1 MNLERIAGRRY
12 AAETI
17 LSVMHTSKEW
27 FDSRGGIG
35 TILDNLEQTA
45 ARRQESF
52 AAGIREVVMEVRH
65 AH

>member
-1 MNLERIAGRRY
+1 MNLERAAVRRY

-17 LSVMHTSKEW
+17 LSVAHAAKAW

-45 ARRQESF
+45 AQRQASF
-52 AAGIREVVMEVRH
+52 AAGIREVVREVRRDH
-65 AH
+65 